1 MLALLHRLEVARI
14 GLAAESSAQ
23 RHDPFSRLILEQFCP
38 APEADGAAVD
48 ACDPQALHELGLVF
62 YRSKKYVRNT
72 GMQRRVA
79 RAHLY

>member
-1 MLALLHRLEVARI
+1 MPMFWRRRYAEVISLFHRLEVARI

-38 APEADGAAVD
+38 APEPDTVD

-62 YRSKKYVRNT
+62 YRSKKYV
-72 GMQRRVA
+72 
-79 RAHLY
+79 